1 MTEHA
6 PRDHARLLTRV
17 LQRMFPNHAHR
28 LEARRILEQY
38 GGSATEPEAERVRL
52 AVLKLAG
59 ADIGQLRSGV
69 LGAKEDYEDTLSWAE
84 SPSETKRAW
93 EIENL
98 IRINGQRLQHRI
110 KSSMRIGFTVMPPKS
125 SNHAMERTAGSFGSL
140 PPMKFYSRSA
150 ATGSPVSLAHLVLVR
165 PYDSRRAVR

>member
-84 SPSETKRAW
+84 SPSETKTRMGNRKLNPHQWA
-93 EIENL
+93 EIAAQDQKQYENWL
-98 IRINGQRLQHRI
+98 HG
-110 KSSMRIGFTVMPPKS
+110 
-125 SNHAMERTAGSFGSL
+125 HATE
-140 PPMKFYSRSA
+140 
-150 ATGSPVSLAHLVLVR
+150 VI
-165 PYDSRRAVR
+165 